1 MNIDVSKPWTRWV
14 LAAIGS
20 AAGVIALSYYLQWP
34 TEVTHRFVLV
44 AAAALLAVPSAKLL
58 AGGERRLVAGSYMAG
73 FLFTLAQVVGERLS
87 NVGTLALA
95 GHIGRDL
102 ALLTVCTLCL
112 APAAGGAFL
121 WLCERVRA
129 SWASPLRAA
138 KPPRYRRITV
148 TLFSAAVLVVCWLP
162 YLLAFYPGLFTY
174 DISYQYLMYTTGNFS
189 THHPLLHTLM
199 VGLFCDV
206 GRVLFGFPVK
216 GFLLYTLVQMALLAL
231 AMGSAI
237 SFLYR
242 RGTPLWFCILLLVLD
257 AVLPFNTLLAISST
271 KDTLFA
277 ASVLYLMVVLLELLA
292 QPALLRKPGWMLR
305 FVLVEIA
312 VGLMRNNGFI
322 CLLAVLAV
330 SAVGLIHYRRQAL
343 RMIALCLCGIALYM
357 AGGAALKA
365 AVHATDGPFAETL
378 SVPIQQLSRAYT
390 VTDDEAKAEIL
401 QWLPDAA
408 HYAPSISDMVKNTAT
423 VTREQ
428 LAPFLRLWLEV
439 GLRHPIVYL
448 DAFGLTTKGFFQLDE
463 TPPMGGQY
471 LETAFHDNVLDMM
484 LPNSQWPW
492 LRDLMAKL
500 YSYRGYL
507 DVPLLAGVLSH
518 AFWCWGMLLTFLGG
532 VCLRRR
538 DVVAVGAVPVAL
550 YLSVLLGPCVMLRY
564 IYPIMLAGPLLLGA
578 LLARPQRPL
587 PQASDTAAVAAAA
600 PEGKTEV

>member
-1 MNIDVSKPWTRWV
+1 MNSIASKSRKHWIP
-14 LAAIGS
+14 AAICS
-20 AAGVIALSYYLQWP
+20 AAGVVALSYYLQWP

-44 AAAALLAVPSAKLL
+44 AAAALLAVPGAKLL
-58 AGGERRLVAGSYMAG
+58 AGGDRRLVTGSWVAG

-95 GHIGRDL
+95 EHIGRDL
-102 ALLTVCTLCL
+102 ALLAVCTLCL

-129 SWASPLRAA
+129 SWATPLRKAE
-138 KPPRYRRITV
+138 PPRFRRMTV
-148 TLFSAAVLVVCWLP
+148 TLLSAAVLLVCWLP

-174 DISYQYLMYTTGNFS
+174 DISYQYLMYTTGSFS
-189 THHPLLHTLM
+189 THHPLLHTLV
-199 VGLFCDV
+199 VGLFCDA

-216 GFLLYTLVQMALLAL
+216 GFLLYTLMQMALLAL

-237 SFLYR
+237 SLLYR

-277 ASVLYLMVVLLELLA
+277 ASVLYLMVVLLEMLA
-292 QPALLRKPGWMLR
+292 QPALLRKPSWMLR
-305 FVLVEIA
+305 FVLIEAA

-322 CLLAVLAV
+322 CLAAVAAGC
-330 SAVGLIHYRRQAL
+330 AVGLIRYHRQAL
-343 RMIALCLCGIALYM
+343 RLLALCLCGIALYM

-365 AVHATDGPFAETL
+365 AVHAVDGPFAETL
-378 SVPIQQLSRAYT
+378 SVPIQQLSRAY
-390 VTDDEAKAEIL
+390 VKTDDEAKDEIL
-401 QWLPDAA
+401 QWLPNAA
-408 HYAPSISDMVKNTAT
+408 NYAPSISDMVKDTAT

-428 LAPFLRLWLEV
+428 FVPFLKLWLTV

-448 DAFGLTTKGFFQLDE
+448 DAFGLTTKGFYQLDE

-492 LRDLMAKL
+492 LRDVMAKL

-518 AFWCWGMLLTFLGG
+518 AFWCWVMLFAFLGG
-532 VCLRRR
+532 ISLRRK
-538 DVVAVGAVPVAL
+538 DVLAVGAVPVAL

-564 IYPIMLAGPLLLGA
+564 IYPIMLAGPLLMGL
-578 LLARPQRPL
+578 LLASPGRSQ
-587 PQASDTAAVAAAA
+587 PQASEMAAATPPHDQTAAVA
-600 PEGKTEV
+600 